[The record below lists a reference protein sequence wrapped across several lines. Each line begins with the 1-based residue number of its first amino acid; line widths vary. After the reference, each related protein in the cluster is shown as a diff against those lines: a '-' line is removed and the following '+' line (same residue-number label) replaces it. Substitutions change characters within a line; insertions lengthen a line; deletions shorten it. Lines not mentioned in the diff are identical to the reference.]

1 MRRATNFKPTLAF
14 AAASLALGITA
25 ASAGDSIV
33 RTSDAFPDPGIATYL
48 PEVSVPPWIKTKWSN
63 VVRLPETSPPP
74 EELFTKH
81 ELPFWAKPPLTTLA
95 STPQGRQEF
104 SALASSD

>member
-1 MRRATNFKPTLAF
+1 MRRVTHIKPTVAL
-14 AAASLALGITA
+14 AAANLALGITA

-48 PEVSVPPWIKTKWSN
+48 PKVSVPPWIQTKWSN

-74 EELFTKH
+74 EELFAKH
-81 ELPFWAKPPLTTLA
+81 DLPFWAKPPMTNLTVAAQDGKALSAFA
-95 STPQGRQEF
+95 S
-104 SALASSD
+104 AD